1 MNKTVIKTNYET
13 RVSHTYAIP
22 RTAVGY
28 GRAIPIEPKNVR
40 EQLRRQSLKSHFSF
54 YYGEYITGILF
65 ISALL
70 LYTLLTPI
78 KASSP
83 IKYVMAMF
91 DKGLKKMLD
100 IGGAAL
106 GLLLAVMAMFDKGL
120 KKMLDIGG
128 AALGLLLALPI
139 FIIIP
144 ILIKLTSRGPV
155 FYTQE
160 RIGINRRRRIRRIY
174 KTDINGENRI
184 RERRRIDNY
193 GRPFKV
199 IKFRT
204 MMQDAEKKSGAVW
217 ATQNDPRVTTL
228 GRFLRKT
235 RIDEIPQLINVI
247 KGDMSMVGP
256 RPERPIFV
264 RDLKDRVPNYEVRL
278 RVKPGIT
285 GLAQVSQG
293 YDSSIE
299 SVADKVSHDVKY
311 IRSWSIFTD
320 LKILARTVVVV
331 LTGRGAC

>member
-1 MNKTVIKTNYET
+1 M
-13 RVSHTYAIP
+13 
-22 RTAVGY
+22 
-28 GRAIPIEPKNVR
+28 
-40 EQLRRQSLKSHFSF
+40 KSHFSF

-83 IKYVMAMF
+83 IKY
-91 DKGLKKMLD
+91 
-100 IGGAAL
+100 
-106 GLLLAVMAMFDKGL
+106 VMAMFDKGL

-174 KTDINGENRI
+174 KTDINGESRI

-217 ATQNDPRVTTL
+217 ATQNDPRVTIL

>member
-106 GLLLAVMAMFDKGL
+106 GLLLA
-120 KKMLDIGG
+120 
-128 AALGLLLALPI
+128 LPI

-174 KTDINGENRI
+174 KTDINGESRI
-184 RERRRIDNY
+184 RERRRIDNC

>member
-106 GLLLAVMAMFDKGL
+106 GLLLA
-120 KKMLDIGG
+120 
-128 AALGLLLALPI
+128 LPI
-139 FIIIP
+139 FIVIP

-174 KTDINGENRI
+174 KTDINGESRI

>member
-1 MNKTVIKTNYET
+1 MNKTVIKTNYGT

-106 GLLLAVMAMFDKGL
+106 GLLLA
-120 KKMLDIGG
+120 
-128 AALGLLLALPI
+128 LPI

-174 KTDINGENRI
+174 KTDINGESRI